1 MQIRVRVEPYWKP
14 PLRREYPHLA
24 AQIGAVDHDLI
35 EAEPSLLTLI
45 EHLGRVHDSPGADPR
60 LREVLAARAPGLFD
74 LRRRVEE
81 LIGEWRLG
89 EADQVLY
96 QIEDVFGEMDRDLA

>member
-1 MQIRVRVEPYWKP
+1 MQIRVRIEPYWKP
-14 PLRREYPHLA
+14 PLKQELPRLSALIAE
-24 AQIGAVDHDLI
+24 VDYDLI
-35 EAEPSLLTLI
+35 EDEPSLLTLI

-60 LREVLAARAPGLFD
+60 LKEVLASRAPGLFE
-74 LRRRVEE
+74 LRRKVEE

-89 EADQVLY
+89 EADRVLY